1 MIDNLLV
8 YEVGFAGV
16 AACSAAAAWR
26 WTGAHLDTA
35 SPPNAPPNGLP
46 PTTPPGGDTPPA
58 ASGEPL
64 SPSTQEPPRSL
75 TGQQAPDDS
84 EPAKP
89 RAFAP
94 EIPTS
99 AAHGPW
105 RLRWAP
111 RGGDVQWVSN
121 DEVGIL
127 LYSSDRSASDSVAGA
142 QEWIEGLGNDPDDVA
157 GPGGFADTVWP
168 SGDLANHCGAAA
180 FWSHGAWVLLQDH
193 AALTQRDV
201 SELAIGPAFAKIES
215 GVAFISTDDALFS
228 TAERSQRF
236 FAATQIPGPALR
248 VLDQLESAEGTA
260 PIIWIT
266 GMATS
271 GQ

>member
-26 WTGAHLDTA
+26 WTGAHLDA
-35 SPPNAPPNGLP
+35 DSPAHAPPVGAP
-46 PTTPPGGDTPPA
+46 PTTPPGLADPPA
-58 ASGEPL
+58 THGQPVD
-64 SPSTQEPPRSL
+64 PPTHEPPRSL
-75 TGQQAPDDS
+75 TAQHAPNDS

-99 AAHGPW
+99 VVHGPW

-142 QEWIEGLGNDPDDVA
+142 EEWLDGLGNDPDGGA

-168 SGDLANHCGAAA
+168 SGDLANRCGAAA
-180 FWSHGAWVLLQDH
+180 FWSQGAWVLLQEH
-193 AALTQRDV
+193 AALAQRDV
-201 SELAIGPAFAKIES
+201 AELAIGPAFANIES
-215 GVAFISTDDALFS
+215 GVAFISTDDELFS
-228 TAERSQRF
+228 TPERCRRF

-248 VLDQLESAEGTA
+248 VLDQLESAEGA
-260 PIIWIT
+260 EPIIWIT
-266 GMATS
+266 GMATK